1 MELDNFEHFVSL
13 TYLKRL
19 VHKFIENRL
28 RDQVSVPDKID
39 EGIFAHIDIL
49 SCFHAVDHCT
59 EVVLWQVDVA
69 EFIKRLAAL
78 RSFSLALLENV

>member
-1 MELDNFEHFVSL
+1 MILDDFEHFVSL

-49 SCFHAVDHCT
+49 CSSHAVDHRT
-59 EVVLWQVDVA
+59 EVILWQVDVA
-69 EFIKRLAAL
+69 KLI
-78 RSFSLALLENV
+78 

>member
-1 MELDNFEHFVSL
+1 MVEKLTMELDDFEHFVSL

-19 VHKFIENRL
+19 VHKFIEYRL

-49 SCFHAVDHCT
+49 CCFHAVDHRT

-69 EFIKRLAAL
+69 ELI
-78 RSFSLALLENV
+78 